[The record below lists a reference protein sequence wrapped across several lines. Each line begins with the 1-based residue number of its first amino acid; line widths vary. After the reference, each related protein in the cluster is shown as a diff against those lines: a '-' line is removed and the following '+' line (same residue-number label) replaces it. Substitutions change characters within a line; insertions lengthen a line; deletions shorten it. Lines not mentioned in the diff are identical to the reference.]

1 MSVFTDPIFLR
12 AIERIV
18 LALAGAYLGFL
29 GYKLFLYGM
38 ASGRSAPGPQSRIV
52 TALYSGAAPGLFFI
66 LVAGLVVIVMS
77 VTSGPQQPAARIRTG
92 PVSMTRTNDRTELL
106 KQITLLKEDDKLH
119 QTMIQDLKMQ
129 LASARTSNT
138 MERTVVEQ
146 MQQSV
151 NAAGPNVDVN
161 ALARQIRELSD
172 AADQLQN
179 ENDAL
184 RTENATLRAQSS
196 QQ

>member
-1 MSVFTDPIFLR
+1 MNFVTDPVFLR
-12 AIERIV
+12 GVERIV
-18 LALAGAYLGFL
+18 LALAGAYLGLL
-29 GYKLFLYGM
+29 GYKLFLYGI
-38 ASGRSAPGPQSRIV
+38 ASGRSAPSPQSRIV

-66 LVAGLVVIVMS
+66 LVAGLAVIVMS
-77 VTSGPQQPAARIRTG
+77 FTSGPQQPAARIRTG
-92 PVSMTRTNDRTELL
+92 PVSITRTNDRTELL
-106 KQITLLKEDDKLH
+106 KQITLLKENDKLH

-138 MERTVVEQ
+138 MERSVVEQ
-146 MQQSV
+146 MQQSI

-172 AADQLQN
+172 AVDQLQN

-184 RTENATLRAQSS
+184 RAQSTQND